1 MPHQL
6 VEGLSKNI
14 CQHTKTQR
22 HYLSAGIWLKKRAKK
37 SKKKKKIGIKEY
49 PRHVLKKEH
58 WKEPY
63 NPPKKKSVEIYLFYQ
78 IKF

>member
-1 MPHQL
+1 MT
-6 VEGLSKNI
+6 EK
-14 CQHTKTQR
+14 KE
-22 HYLSAGIWLKKRAKK
+22 LKRV
-37 SKKKKKIGIKEY
+37 KKKKIGIKEY

-63 NPPKKKSVEIYLFYQ
+63 NPRKKKSLETYLFYQ